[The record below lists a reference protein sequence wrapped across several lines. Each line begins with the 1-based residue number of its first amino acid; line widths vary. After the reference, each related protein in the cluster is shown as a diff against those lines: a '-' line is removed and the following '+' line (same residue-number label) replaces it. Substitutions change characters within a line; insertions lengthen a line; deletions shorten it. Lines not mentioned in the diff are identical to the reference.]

1 MSKKVA
7 LITGMSGGI
16 GEIIAKT
23 LAKSGFDI
31 VGTYNEN
38 IDSAKK
44 IEDEICALGV
54 KCVSLKCDLQ
64 SEKEI
69 KEMVQSAIQISKH
82 IDILVNN
89 AGISSDHIFQEK
101 TAEIFRNTLNINL
114 VGTFLVSKYV
124 GEQMLKQKSGKIINI
139 SSTNGLNTYFPM
151 CLDYDAS
158 KAGVISLTHNLAVQF
173 APNIIVNCI
182 APGFIATKNE
192 IDFMDE
198 EYIESEVEKILVKRV
213 GEAQDVANLVD
224 FLASDKSNFINNQVI
239 TINGGMYGDN

>member
-1 MSKKVA
+1 MNRKVA
-7 LITGMSGGI
+7 LITGISGGI
-16 GEIIAKT
+16 GGEIART

-31 VGTYNEN
+31 IGTYNKN
-38 IDSAKK
+38 IDLANK
-44 IEDEICALGV
+44 IENEIRSLGA
-54 KCVSLKCDLQ
+54 KCVSLKCDLR
-64 SEKEI
+64 SENEI
-69 KEMVQSAIQISKH
+69 KGMVQNAIEISGH
-82 IDILVNN
+82 IDVLVNN

-101 TAEIFRNTLNINL
+101 TPEIFRETLNINL

-124 GEQMLKQKSGKIINI
+124 GEQMLKQKRGKIINI

-158 KAGVISLTHNLAVQF
+158 KAGIISLTHNLAVQF
-173 APNIIVNCI
+173 APNITVNCI

-198 EYIESEVEKILVKRV
+198 EYIESEVDKILVKRV

-224 FLASDKSNFINNQVI
+224 FLASNKSDFINNQVI